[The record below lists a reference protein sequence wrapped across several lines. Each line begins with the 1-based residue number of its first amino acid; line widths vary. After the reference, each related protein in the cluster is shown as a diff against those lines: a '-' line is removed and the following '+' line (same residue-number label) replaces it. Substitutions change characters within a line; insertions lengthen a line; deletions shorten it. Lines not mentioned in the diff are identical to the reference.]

1 MLSGRTCLVTGAS
14 SGIGKEIARGL
25 AAQGARVLSRERR
38 ESVEGIELTWAPNM
52 LGYFMLTELLL
63 DRIAA
68 GAPAR
73 IVNVASELAG
83 GLDLNDVEFRRR
95 RYDGTAAY
103 SQSKQANR
111 MFTWALSGCGKSA
124 PR

>member
-52 LGYFMLTELLL
+52 LGYSPPSWP
-63 DRIAA
+63 AA
-68 GAPAR
+68 
-73 IVNVASELAG
+73 S
-83 GLDLNDVEFRRR
+83 
-95 RYDGTAAY
+95 T
-103 SQSKQANR
+103 
-111 MFTWALSGCGKSA
+111 
-124 PR
+124 